1 MLISL
6 SYHAIAGDAGL
17 VSLGTESDVE
27 IGCPWEQLCVR
38 EESEIWHR
46 EKPSFNTV
54 SSDPNGKWGA
64 VCMGPREPGL
74 HSSPLTGIE

>member
-27 IGCPWEQLCVR
+27 IGCPREQLCVR
-38 EESEIWHR
+38 EESEIRHR

-54 SSDPNGKWGA
+54 SSDPQWEMGCCLHGA
-64 VCMGPREPGL
+64 QGART
-74 HSSPLTGIE
+74 SFLTFNRY